1 MTDSI
6 SKSKLSMVIPCYFEN
21 DMLIEMT
28 IRCLNSLNN
37 TTDDEPSEVLVIDD
51 GSPLELEDDTN
62 FVQEIKVLRREANGG
77 YAGAVNMGLFH
88 ATGDVI
94 IVCNNDVVFI
104 QPDWLKHLLKPLQE
118 GYDISSIRTSDSDG
132 WTTDD
137 KITEGDKFGSIW
149 AMKREVYETIGGLD
163 ESFGKGYFED
173 LDYQK
178 SAEDAGFKVGKN
190 HAGLVEHIGKAT
202 FSVTDPADTAYKKA
216 MEKFKEK
223 HGKIW

>member
-1 MTDSI
+1 
-6 SKSKLSMVIPCYFEN
+6 MVVPCYHVNLELAIITGKMI
-21 DMLIEMT
+21 D
-28 IRCLNSLNN
+28 SLDE
-37 TTDDEPSEVLVIDD
+37 TWPDDNAEVILVDD
-51 GSPLELEDDTN
+51 GSPGGAFQDIVFDEL
-62 FVQEIKVLRREANGG
+62 FSIRREVNGG
-77 YAGAVNMGLFH
+77 YAAAVNTGLRE

-94 IVCNNDVVFI
+94 IICNNDVVFI

-178 SAEDAGFKVGKN
+178 RAEDAGFKVGKN

-202 FSVTDPADTAYKKA
+202 FSIVDPDDTAYKKA
-216 MEKFKEK
+216 MERFKEK